1 VLLKF
6 GALLVWLVYSPQFS
20 FQRWI
25 KSPSLIPKFQKHS
38 SLGENLKRQNMGNID
53 SKDIEKFEEKMKF
66 QKEKESD
73 WIKTC
78 VTSTS
83 TILGILIALTDGK
96 GETIATKYFFVFTI
110 LSLGLCTLFGLLYIQ
125 MYGDTAQRLVVDYL
139 ERTNN
144 LSRKPPYLTAISPRK
159 IFSTY
164 ERLFYYS
171 SNIFI
176 YICDLLWNINKNRF
190 CRII

>member
-1 VLLKF
+1 
-6 GALLVWLVYSPQFS
+6 
-20 FQRWI
+20 
-25 KSPSLIPKFQKHS
+25 
-38 SLGENLKRQNMGNID
+38 MGNID
-53 SKDIEKFEEKMKF
+53 AKDIEKFEEKMKF

-144 LSRKPPYLTAISPRK
+144 LSQKPPYLTSISPRK

-164 ERLFYYS
+164 ERLFYYFLIS
-171 SNIFI
+171 SFI
-176 YICDLLWNINKNRF
+176 SVICYGIST
-190 CRII
+190 RIDFVELFKKTNQVQALPTIDKFAKKDTNSHKEYSDKQIIIHK